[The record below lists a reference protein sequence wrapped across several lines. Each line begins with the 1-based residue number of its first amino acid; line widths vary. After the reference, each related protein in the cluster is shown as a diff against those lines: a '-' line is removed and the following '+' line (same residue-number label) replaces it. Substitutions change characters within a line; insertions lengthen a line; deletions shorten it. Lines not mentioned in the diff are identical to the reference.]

1 MAEIADEHFS
11 FIARYLARLGVRA
24 QDIEDVAQE
33 VLAGAY
39 RALPRFDPSRG
50 TVRSWLMGIATHQAS
65 NHFRRAHRRRERLR
79 PFDDLAALPDA
90 TPDSE
95 QHVIARDRRGVL
107 DKLLQEL
114 PMERRCVFVA
124 HELEEIDMA
133 EIAQQLSI
141 PLSTA
146 WSRHRL
152 AWVDIE
158 AAMRRWQARQRGR
171 GLALI
176 PCSAGA
182 LVHEARAEG
191 EDAPTLLARLCR
203 GARGVFSPR
212 RLPLAGG
219 APTRT
224 GALHVAA
231 SVAVPLASAAA
242 VIAITLGALRAAS
255 TPAAAGQRAATGLA
269 MAVLGAPPP
278 AAAAPPSTAAP
289 APSTAAPA
297 PSTAALPP
305 STAALP
311 PSTAAPAPSTAAPP
325 PSTAAP
331 PPSTAAPP
339 PPSTAAP
346 APSTAAPPLP
356 PHAAAAADAP
366 QGGGIAGA
374 GLSRASS
381 AAPPARKAAPRLPG
395 GATWR
400 PARPSGASNDQEIAA
415 ERALID
421 GAITAL
427 SCGRYAEANSLL
439 VEHRKRFPA
448 GRLTAERNAAFRA
461 LRPKMAATTRDLL

>member
-24 QDIEDVAQE
+24 QDIEDVTQE

-65 NHFRRAHRRRERLR
+65 NHFRRAHRRHERLR
-79 PFDDLAALPDA
+79 PFDDLAALPDV

-95 QHVIARDRRGVL
+95 QHAIARDRRCVL
-107 DKLLQEL
+107 DKLLQEM

-176 PCSAGA
+176 PFSAGA
-182 LVHEARAEG
+182 LVQEARTGGEG
-191 EDAPTLLARLCR
+191 APTLLTRLYR
-203 GARGVFSPR
+203 SVRGVFSPWPWK
-212 RLPLAGG
+212 LPIEGG

-224 GALHVAA
+224 GSLHIAA
-231 SVAVPLASAAA
+231 SIAVPLASAAA
-242 VIAITLGALRAAS
+242 VIALTLGALRAAS
-255 TPAAAGQRAATGLA
+255 TPAAAGTRAATGLA
-269 MAVLGAPPP
+269 MAVIPTPPPPPALPPPPPPALPPSPAALPPSPAAQLPPP
-278 AAAAPPSTAAP
+278 AAAAAAG
-289 APSTAAPA
+289 
-297 PSTAALPP
+297 
-305 STAALP
+305 
-311 PSTAAPAPSTAAPP
+311 
-325 PSTAAP
+325 
-331 PPSTAAPP
+331 
-339 PPSTAAP
+339 
-346 APSTAAPPLP
+346 
-356 PHAAAAADAP
+356 AP
-366 QGGGIAGA
+366 QGGRIAGA
-374 GLSRASS
+374 GNSRATS
-381 AAPPARKAAPRLPG
+381 AALPAQKAAPRPSG
-395 GATWR
+395 GATLHS
-400 PARPSGASNDQEIAA
+400 AGPSGASNDQEIAA
-415 ERALID
+415 ERTLID

-427 SCGRYAEANSLL
+427 SRGRYAEAKRRLI
-439 VEHRKRFPA
+439 EHRMRFPA
-448 GRLTAERNAAFRA
+448 GRLTAERNAALRA
-461 LRPKMAATTRDLL
+461 LRARTAAAGPRPLL

>member
-65 NHFRRAHRRRERLR
+65 NHFRRAHRRHERLR
-79 PFDDLAALPDA
+79 PFDDLAALPDV

-95 QHVIARDRRGVL
+95 QHAIARDRRCVL
-107 DKLLQEL
+107 DKLLQEM

-176 PCSAGA
+176 PFSAGA
-182 LVHEARAEG
+182 LVQEARTGGEG
-191 EDAPTLLARLCR
+191 APTLLTRLYR
-203 GARGVFSPR
+203 SVRGVFSPWPWK
-212 RLPLAGG
+212 LPIEGS

-224 GALHVAA
+224 GSLHIAA
-231 SVAVPLASAAA
+231 SIAVPLASAAA
-242 VIAITLGALRAAS
+242 VIALTLGALRAAS
-255 TPAAAGQRAATGLA
+255 TPAAAGTRAATGLA
-269 MAVLGAPPP
+269 MAVIRTPPP
-278 AAAAPPSTAAP
+278 PP
-289 APSTAAPA
+289 
-297 PSTAALPP
+297 
-305 STAALP
+305 
-311 PSTAAPAPSTAAPP
+311 
-325 PSTAAP
+325 
-331 PPSTAAPP
+331 APP
-339 PPSTAAP
+339 PPSPAALSLPSP
-346 APSTAAPPLP
+346 AALSLPSPAALSLPSPAAPLP
-356 PHAAAAADAP
+356 PPGAAVASDAP
-366 QGGGIAGA
+366 QGGRIAGA
-374 GLSRASS
+374 GNSRATS
-381 AAPPARKAAPRLPG
+381 AALPAQKAAPRPSGRATLPSAG
-395 GATWR
+395 
-400 PARPSGASNDQEIAA
+400 PSGASNDQEIAA
-415 ERALID
+415 ERTLID

-427 SCGRYAEANSLL
+427 SRGRYAEAKRRLI
-439 VEHRKRFPA
+439 EHRMRFPA
-448 GRLTAERNAAFRA
+448 GRLTAERNAALRA
-461 LRPKMAATTRDLL
+461 LRARTAAAGPRPLL

>member
-24 QDIEDVAQE
+24 QDIEDVTQE

-65 NHFRRAHRRRERLR
+65 NHFRRAHRRHERLR
-79 PFDDLAALPDA
+79 PFDDLAALPDV

-95 QHVIARDRRGVL
+95 QHAIARDRRCVL
-107 DKLLQEL
+107 DKLLQEM

-176 PCSAGA
+176 PFSAGA
-182 LVHEARAEG
+182 LVQEARTGGEG
-191 EDAPTLLARLCR
+191 APTLLTRLYR
-203 GARGVFSPR
+203 SVRGVFSPWPWK
-212 RLPLAGG
+212 LPIEGG

-224 GALHVAA
+224 GSLHIAA
-231 SVAVPLASAAA
+231 SIAVPLASAAA
-242 VIAITLGALRAAS
+242 VIALTLGALRAAS
-255 TPAAAGQRAATGLA
+255 TPAAAGTRAATGLA
-269 MAVLGAPPP
+269 MAVIRTPPPPP
-278 AAAAPPSTAAP
+278 ALPPPSPAAPSLPSPAAVP
-289 APSTAAPA
+289 PSP
-297 PSTAALPP
+297 AALPP
-305 STAALP
+305 P
-311 PSTAAPAPSTAAPP
+311 PG
-325 PSTAAP
+325 
-331 PPSTAAPP
+331 
-339 PPSTAAP
+339 
-346 APSTAAPPLP
+346 
-356 PHAAAAADAP
+356 AAAAADAP
-366 QGGGIAGA
+366 QGGRIAAA
-374 GLSRASS
+374 GNPRATS
-381 AAPPARKAAPRLPG
+381 AALPAQKAALRPSG
-395 GATWR
+395 GATLHS
-400 PARPSGASNDQEIAA
+400 AGPSGASNDQEIAA
-415 ERALID
+415 ERILID

-427 SCGRYAEANSLL
+427 SRGRYAEAKRSLI
-439 VEHRKRFPA
+439 EHRMRFPA
-448 GRLTAERNAAFRA
+448 GRLTAERNAALRA
-461 LRPKMAATTRDLL
+461 LRARTAAAGPRPLL